1 MQEKDINWAKLQI
14 GLYYM
19 NEIKD
24 YVYDLD
30 SCRKE
35 ALSALL
41 AEYPD
46 VIGVFGR
53 MTSFFTNL
61 CARLND
67 IKVPYEMLQYKMLLT
82 ISFMRT
88 HICACEHIFNSEN
101 IEAAILMRKQLE
113 LIARMKEVEVK
124 DLEKLYDK
132 VPNVV
137 FGRPMNCLYGILSK
151 IAHNADM
158 ESLDMLGFHMVDE
171 THKQICVYP
180 IYNVN
185 TIYSFDVAIGLFL
198 MFVIEVVFMQK
209 QLFSDYDIQADGDAF
224 VDFMKFGLS
233 TNIPFFKSLGELEFA

>member
-1 MQEKDINWAKLQI
+1 
-14 GLYYM
+14 M
-19 NEIKD
+19 ND
-24 YVYDLD
+24 TNNYVYDLD
-30 SCRKE
+30 SCRRE
-35 ALSALL
+35 ALNALF
-41 AEYPD
+41 AEYPG

-88 HICACEHIFNSEN
+88 HICVCEHIFNSEN

-158 ESLDMLGFHMVDE
+158 QSLDMLGFHMVDE

-180 IYNVN
+180 IYTEN

-198 MFVIEVVFMQK
+198 MFVTEVTVLQK
-209 QLFSDYDIQADGDAF
+209 LMLPDYDGQADGEAL
-224 VDFMKFGLS
+224 VDFLKYGLS
-233 TNIPFFKSLGELEFA
+233 TNIPFFKNLEGLTFDEKKQS